1 MMAVDKSGAFRKQI
15 IHAEQRYAEASEIY
29 DEMREAFRLGDVDKD
44 AYNEAFENKMQAHAE
59 LAELKH
65 EHI

>member
-1 MMAVDKSGAFRKQI
+1 MAEGKSGGLRKQI
-15 IHAEQRYAEASEIY
+15 IHAEQRYVEASELY
-29 DEMREAFRLGDVDKD
+29 DEMREGFRLGDVDKD